1 MQAGQSGTGQIYIFI
16 DKNGSDGGDQQLK
29 ATGEEE
35 KKNKAQKDKEKARE
49 AIFTALIQA
58 GKQAINQGINYYG
71 QLTGDTT
78 ATRNIQS
85 AVSIGADLLTI
96 AKGGWVGAIAVGT
109 KYALQIGNSLVQTEL
124 TNRQLNYNKSLLGD
138 ISTKGSRYW

>member
-16 DKNGSDGGDQQLK
+16 DKKGSDGGEHQLK
-29 ATGEEE
+29 PKGEEGG
-35 KKNKAQKDKEKARE
+35 KNKQQKEREKERD
-49 AIFTALIQA
+49 AIFTALIQS
-58 GKQAINQGINYYG
+58 GKQAINQGINWYG

-78 ATRNIQS
+78 TTRTLQS
-85 AVSIGADLLTI
+85 VVSIGADLLTI
-96 AKGGWVGAIAVGT
+96 AKGGWIGAIAVGT
-109 KYALQIGNSLVQTEL
+109 KYALQAGNIIIQTEL

>member
-16 DKNGSDGGDQQLK
+16 DKKGSGGGEHQLK
-29 ATGEEE
+29 PKGEEG
-35 KKNKAQKDKEKARE
+35 KKNKQQIEREKERD
-49 AIFTALIQA
+49 AIFTALIQS
-58 GKQAINQGINYYG
+58 GKQAINQGINWYG

-78 ATRNIQS
+78 TTRTLQS
-85 AVSIGADLLTI
+85 VVSIGADLLTI
-96 AKGGWVGAIAVGT
+96 AKGGWIGAIAVGT
-109 KYALQIGNSLVQTEL
+109 KYALQAGNSIIQTEL